1 MKPNLAS
8 RLLRRL
14 RPLLAALLLT
24 IPAAGAG
31 AGTSLVPAYGD
42 LPPRGPQAAPGV
54 VIYSHGRALHSEDSL
69 SPSPA
74 YLRDLAVAGWDTMRF
89 NRPSAGDTLTASAAD
104 LALRVKGLKAAGY
117 AHVVLAG
124 QSFGAFLSIMAA
136 AEEPG
141 VDAVIA
147 TAPAA
152 FGSFY
157 DSYDSWQ
164 LNASEL
170 YRHLAQLRG
179 TRVLLAFFHGD
190 DYDPGGRAVAAESI
204 LSSHGVPHLILD
216 QPRGLAGHL
225 AAASRPFADRYAGC
239 LEEFLADTALSG
251 AASCESLQAMGA
263 TAGLAPTLV
272 RGSGGF

>member
-1 MKPNLAS
+1 MKP
-8 RLLRRL
+8 RIFHRL

-31 AGTSLVPAYGD
+31 AGTSLVPAYSD
-42 LPPRGPQAAPGV
+42 LPPRGPQAATGV
-54 VIYSHGRALHSEDSL
+54 VIYSHGRALHAEDSL
-69 SPSPA
+69 SPPPA
-74 YLRDLAVAGWDTMRF
+74 YLRDLAAAGWDAMRF
-89 NRPSAGDTLTASAAD
+89 DRPSAEDTLGASTAD
-104 LALRVKGLKAAGY
+104 LAVRVRALKEEGY

-136 AEEPG
+136 AKGVG

-152 FGSFY
+152 FGSYY

-170 YRHLAQLRG
+170 YRHLAELRG

-190 DYDPGGRAVAAESI
+190 DYDPGGRAATAEAILAA
-204 LSSHGVPHLILD
+204 HDVPRLILD
-216 QPRGLAGHL
+216 QPSGLVGHL
-225 AAASRPFADRYAGC
+225 AAATKPFADRYAGC
-239 LEEFLADTALSG
+239 LERFLADTALRG
-251 AASCESLQAMGA
+251 AASCERLAATGA
-263 TAGLAPTLV
+263 SAGLSSAV
-272 RGSGGF
+272 RGPSSPGGS